1 MDGRAGCRPGL
12 GSDAAVNH
20 VRVSQTNESLL
31 HLRATPGSTLDDVQG
46 EAGQRRLLIAGL
58 HIQSRLVHGL
68 DDLVE

>member
-1 MDGRAGCRPGL
+1 MDGCSRCRSGL

-20 VRVSQTNESLL
+20 ARVFQTNELRL

-58 HIQSRLVHGL
+58 HIQSCLVHGL